1 MSLKTCVNA
10 EGRWRHVLQNKRD
23 YGQIQDITIDRLPN
37 DQGDAAV
44 EAIPSGSNY
53 RRDLQKNKRRRVPG
67 LHGEPRSI
75 ETPKH
80 EKIYKTVQRGRE
92 IMAKIRD
99 FLYLLMIVS
108 LIGIAICYKSGNTA
122 IQGVWSGSMI
132 TSLLVAMMIDKQL
145 DKEDETE
152 D

>member
-1 MSLKTCVNA
+1 
-10 EGRWRHVLQNKRD
+10 
-23 YGQIQDITIDRLPN
+23 
-37 DQGDAAV
+37 
-44 EAIPSGSNY
+44 
-53 RRDLQKNKRRRVPG
+53 
-67 LHGEPRSI
+67 
-75 ETPKH
+75 
-80 EKIYKTVQRGRE
+80 
-92 IMAKIRD
+92 MAKIRD

-152 D
+152 E